1 MERMRAEL
9 EQLKKK
15 KVDLVKQAKENQKK
29 FLAFKKDKEH
39 EIKTMVKADRRHKL
53 DMEKMKRANERVEN
67 TLRIKSQQA
76 QLAEKKLKEY
86 MQKRQNVQADR
97 SRKGAANQTTSINEV
112 KTIIDMHIWGRFS
125 KFEQTRLKKERADL
139 TRKISQ
145 SGDAKQTAQ
154 YQARIKQ
161 ITAQLASC
169 QQSTHDLDRQ
179 PNPTTAKQM
188 PIKDVAEARKIIEA
202 LFEMAVEKG
211 SESLISKEESSS
223 SKEKIA
229 HLK

>member
-1 MERMRAEL
+1 
-9 EQLKKK
+9 
-15 KVDLVKQAKENQKK
+15 
-29 FLAFKKDKEH
+29 
-39 EIKTMVKADRRHKL
+39 
-53 DMEKMKRANERVEN
+53 
-67 TLRIKSQQA
+67 
-76 QLAEKKLKEY
+76 
-86 MQKRQNVQADR
+86 
-97 SRKGAANQTTSINEV
+97 
-112 KTIIDMHIWGRFS
+112 MHIWGRFS